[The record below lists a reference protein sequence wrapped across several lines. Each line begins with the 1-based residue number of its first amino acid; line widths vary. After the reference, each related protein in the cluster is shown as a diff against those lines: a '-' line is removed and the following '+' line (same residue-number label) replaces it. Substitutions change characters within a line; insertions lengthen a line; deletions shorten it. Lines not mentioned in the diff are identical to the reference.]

1 MTGSK
6 ARIMPTIIGTAVAAS
21 VIGALAV
28 LLGILQGTTLQVALL
43 FGVAG
48 AIGGLVIVML
58 KPRTKRE

>member
-6 ARIMPTIIGTAVAAS
+6 ARSMPTIIGTAVAAS

-48 AIGGLVIVML
+48 AIGGLVVVML